1 MENQKFINLYN
12 LAMSDELFF
21 EELMTNPISTL
32 ELNQKR
38 LELNS
43 EELVLIKNIFSA
55 EHTITNVEISIFLFK
70 YFKGKLPPIP
80 IPPPIIIFLKRL
92 AELTN

>member
-1 MENQKFINLYN
+1 MENQKIINLYN

-38 LELNS
+38 LDLTS
-43 EELVLIKNIFSA
+43 EELISIKNMFSSERA
-55 EHTITNVEISIFLFK
+55 ISNVQICIFLFR

-80 IPPPIIIFLKRL
+80 PPPPVIDFLKSMT
-92 AELTN
+92 EQSN